1 MEALA
6 VLTGIISHVG
16 VTNKYMKCA
25 NNNKNK
31 PQQVQK
37 MKRNHDSSSHQNSK
51 SANHL
56 TTSIMVVKHVDW
68 IKQVAMKG
76 SCKPVEDG
84 PYNLQLIS
92 LSITDVKSFSRLE

>member
-1 MEALA
+1 MLINVLEHQGFEALA

-16 VTNKYMKCA
+16 VTNKHMKCA
-25 NNNKNK
+25 NNNKHK

-37 MKRNHDSSSHQNSK
+37 KKRKHDSSSMQNSN

-56 TTSIMVVKHVDW
+56 TTSTMVVKHVDW

-76 SCKPVEDG
+76 SCNPVEDG
-84 PYNLQLIS
+84 S
-92 LSITDVKSFSRLE
+92 